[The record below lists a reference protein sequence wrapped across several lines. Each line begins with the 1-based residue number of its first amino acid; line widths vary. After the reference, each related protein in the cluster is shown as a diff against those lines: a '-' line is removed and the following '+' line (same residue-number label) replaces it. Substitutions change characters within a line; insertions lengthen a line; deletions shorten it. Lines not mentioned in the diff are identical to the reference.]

1 MRRATFAVVA
11 ISAVVLASAITVV
24 SAANSRGTGDC
35 SQYEGHARERCQNAQ
50 ADQRAARIRAHC
62 AENPDDQVCKPARGE
77 VSPERMRAYCREH
90 PDDSRC
96 QGR

>member
-11 ISAVVLASAITVV
+11 ISAVLLASAVTVV
-24 SAANSRGTGDC
+24 SAANNRGTGDC
-35 SQYEGHARERCQNAQ
+35 TQYEGNARERCENAR
-50 ADQRAARIRAHC
+50 AEQRAQRIRAHC
-62 AENPDDQVCKPARGE
+62 AENPDDQVCQRAAGGA
-77 VSPERMRAYCREH
+77 SPERMRAYCRDH